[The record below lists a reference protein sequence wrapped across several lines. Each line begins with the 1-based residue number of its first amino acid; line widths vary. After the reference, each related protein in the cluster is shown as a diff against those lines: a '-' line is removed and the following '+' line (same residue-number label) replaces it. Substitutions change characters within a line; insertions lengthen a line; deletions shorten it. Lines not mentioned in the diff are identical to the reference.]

1 MKITFLC
8 APYRS
13 DVEKNIAL
21 AKRTVNREV
30 GLGGVVHVKG

>member
-8 APYRS
+8 APYRG
-13 DVEKNIAL
+13 DVEKNIEL
-21 AKRTVNREV
+21 AKRAGSREV